1 MKNNAKELI
10 RQRFIEPTSS
20 PRTNYIG
27 IEIEMPVVSLKGEKT
42 DQSVSASAL
51 KEEEAKWYRPFS
63 SFGKS
68 PIARAFRKRSALTSF
83 TR

>member
-1 MKNNAKELI
+1 MWVLI
-10 RQRFIEPTSS
+10 FSYSFIRGGATIYASS
-20 PRTNYIG
+20 SEG
-27 IEIEMPVVSLKGEKT
+27 S
-42 DQSVSASAL
+42 SASASAL